1 MRLLLFLLL
10 CTGFVAPAP
19 GRDRRTL
26 EVFFWMS
33 GGEEVRQEAI
43 TASVNGKRAPVA
55 GLLEP
60 GSDLVL
66 LLVLDMVGDLS
77 QVSPAQDALA
87 SQVSELP
94 SNVLVGLLR
103 AQDGLRVLIDPSA
116 DRDRLAQGIRTL
128 AVSGR
133 AGLLD
138 SVETAM
144 RIGDSILEAANV
156 RVAVLYV
163 TDSDVT
169 NYREDFTNPVVNSSD
184 TRDLTRRFPQS
195 LIREKIAKLSS
206 SISAAQTPLFIVH
219 LHHRNDALNEAYQ
232 TGLLELSSN
241 SGGRAEFS
249 RSPADIPE
257 MIGSAFRAAL
267 GLYRAEIT
275 LPQGIGR
282 QLSVSLLSNG
292 RAINHRTR
300 FQLREK

>member
-1 MRLLLFLLL
+1 MLL
-10 CTGFVAPAP
+10 CAGAAAPAT
-19 GRDRRTL
+19 RDTRKTI
-26 EVFFWMS
+26 EVFFWVS
-33 GGEEVRQEAI
+33 GGEQIHQSAI
-43 TASVNGKRAPVA
+43 AASVNGKSAPVV

-60 GSDLVL
+60 ASDLVL

-87 SQVSELP
+87 RQLAELP
-94 SNVLVGLLR
+94 PNVLVGLLR
-103 AQDGLRVLIDPSA
+103 AQDGLRVLTDPSA
-116 DRDRLAQGIRTL
+116 DRERLVQEIRTL

-138 SVETAM
+138 TVETVM
-144 RIGDSILEAANV
+144 RIGDSILSASRV

-195 LIREKIAKLSS
+195 LVRDKIAKLSS
-206 SISAAQTPLFIVH
+206 SISATQTPLFIVH
-219 LHHRNDALNEAYQ
+219 LHYRNDALNEAYQ

-249 RSPADIPE
+249 RTLADIPE

-267 GLYRAEIT
+267 GLYSAEIA
-275 LPQGIGR
+275 LPQGAGR
-282 QLSVSLLSNG
+282 QLSVSLVTAG
-292 RAINHRTR
+292 RTINHRTR